1 MSKSKKF
8 VPMKV
13 YVNERAYNLAKK
25 KAEDKLKILSG
36 AFSWCSN
43 HINTDAIDRS
53 LFLNDMVAEFRRCLQ
68 KEKGSVMNAKLS
80 DEKLMFLLDIQDSQL
95 KNYEIEYRS
104 IIEAE
109 VKVADNGDDWYSKV
123 DIEDYTRYTT
133 SNEENEKIIRG
144 NNLVKA
150 LDLVAKY
157 AKVYPLGIQQAIS
170 SFLIYDMG
178 SQTYRVNI

>member
-13 YVNERAYNLAKK
+13 SVNERAFKLAEK

-43 HINTDAIDRS
+43 HIDTDAIDRS
-53 LFLNDMVAEFRRCLQ
+53 LFLKDMVAEFRRCLQ
-68 KEKGSVMNAKLS
+68 EQKGAAIVNAKLS

-95 KNYEIEYRS
+95 KNYETEFKS
-104 IIEAE
+104 IDAE
-109 VKVADNGDDWYSKV
+109 VKIADNGDDWYSKV
-123 DIEDYTRYTT
+123 DIENYTRYTT
-133 SNEENEKIIRG
+133 SMEENEKVIRG
-144 NNLVKA
+144 NNLIKA
-150 LDLVAKY
+150 LDLVSKY
-157 AKVYPLGIQQAIS
+157 SRVYPLGIQQAIS

-178 SQTYRVNI
+178 SQSYKVNI